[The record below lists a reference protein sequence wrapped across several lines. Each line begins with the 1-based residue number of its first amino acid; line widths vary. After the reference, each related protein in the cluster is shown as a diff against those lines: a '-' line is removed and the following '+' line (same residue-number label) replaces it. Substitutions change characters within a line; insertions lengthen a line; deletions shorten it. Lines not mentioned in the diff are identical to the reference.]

1 LQQNA
6 ARYAESPALME
17 SEGMKIAVCVK
28 YVPDTA
34 IRVKVS
40 ADGKSVDLSDVT
52 YVVNPYDEFAV
63 EEALQ
68 IRERLGGEVVI
79 IGAGGEK
86 ATAGLRTCLAM
97 GADRAILIQD
107 DTLDNADSLAV
118 GSALAHVCREL
129 SPDVILFGKHAIG
142 VDNGQVPAVVAE
154 LLDVPQVSVVVKL
167 EVRADGF
174 KAEREIE
181 GAREIVEGSL
191 PAVFTA
197 QKGLN
202 NPRYASLKGI
212 MAAKKKPIDARS
224 AASLGLSADDLASRL
239 STEEVALPPPR
250 PPGKT
255 LTGETADAVQQL
267 IRLLREEAKII

>member
-1 LQQNA
+1 
-6 ARYAESPALME
+6 
-17 SEGMKIAVCVK
+17 MKIAVCVK

-34 IRVKVS
+34 IRVKVAS
-40 ADGKSVDLSDVT
+40 DGKSVDLSDVT

-68 IRERLGGEVVI
+68 IKEKLGGEVVV
-79 IGAGGEK
+79 IGAGSEK

-97 GADRAILIQD
+97 GADKAILIQD
-107 DTLDNADSLAV
+107 DALDSAASLAV
-118 GSALAHVCREL
+118 GSAIARVCREL
-129 SPDVILFGKHAIG
+129 HPDVILFGKHAIG

-167 EVRADGF
+167 EVKPEGF

-212 MAAKKKPIDARS
+212 MAAKKKPIETRS
-224 AASLGLSADDLASRL
+224 TASLGLSADDLASRL
-239 STEEVALPPPR
+239 SIEQVTLPPPR
-250 PPGKT
+250 PPGKI
-255 LTGETADAVQQL
+255 LTGDAAESTAQL
-267 IRLLREEAKII
+267 IKLLREEARII